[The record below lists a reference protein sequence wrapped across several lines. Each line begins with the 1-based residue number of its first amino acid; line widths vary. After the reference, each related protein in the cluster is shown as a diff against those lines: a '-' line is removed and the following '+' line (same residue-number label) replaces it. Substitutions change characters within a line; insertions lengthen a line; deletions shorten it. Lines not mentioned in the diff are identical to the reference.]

1 MNHLVRAQGSRG
13 CVNACR
19 CVLGV
24 LARIACV
31 SVRVHTHTG
40 SGVEAMGGN
49 GGWGAEGEGEA
60 HLTDAE
66 FCFDWSPG
74 CTFQL
79 DPRGGQPRRDPE
91 KGNDQI

>member
-1 MNHLVRAQGSRG
+1 M
-13 CVNACR
+13 
-19 CVLGV
+19 
-24 LARIACV
+24 LARIVCV

-49 GGWGAEGEGEA
+49 GGWGAEGKGEA

-79 DPRGGQPRRDPE
+79 DPRGRQPRRDPE